1 MFRDTQMKVF
11 MLLITSC
18 WGMAGAPTDGE
29 LLQYVRDRGSL
40 ERVTPALVDMAPVV
54 AARYKSDSML
64 GTNPHEKAKFY
75 AFANAPAVLP
85 LFDPWGKFPVGSL
98 LVKEK
103 FGSDGTSQIFTGMW
117 KREVGYFPELG
128 DWEFF
133 TVDGA
138 ASKVLERGK
147 VASCVSCHQEMT
159 KGDFVSRDYLI
170 PAQINDGRIILH
182 ANKAK
187 AHGEKLHYEEEQI
200 KNTLGYWTNSA
211 DWAEWEFQVNRPG
224 KFEIHLWQGCGT
236 GSGGS
241 EVGIVTAGQTVI
253 FNVEE
258 TGHFQNFKERV
269 VGRVNLVETGP
280 QRLEIRVRKMAGH
293 AVMDLQRMVLTPV
306 TSEAGE

>member
-1 MFRDTQMKVF
+1 MKF
-11 MLLITSC
+11 LILLITSAKA
-18 WGMAGAPTDGE
+18 MAGAPTDAE

-54 AARYKSDSML
+54 TARCKSDSVL
-64 GTNPHEKAKFY
+64 GVNPHEKAKFHT
-75 AFANAPAVLP
+75 FANTQAALP
-85 LFDPWGKFPVGSL
+85 LFDPWGKFAVGSL

-103 FGSDGTSQIFTGMW
+103 FGGDGKSQLFTGMW
-117 KREVGYFPELG
+117 KREAGYFPELG

-138 ASKVLERGK
+138 SNKILERGK
-147 VASCVSCHQEMT
+147 LASCASCHQEMT
-159 KGDFVSRDYLI
+159 KGDFVARDFVI
-170 PAQINDGRIILH
+170 PAQITDGRIILH
-182 ANKAK
+182 SSKAK
-187 AHGEKLHYEEEQI
+187 THGEKLHYEEEQI

-224 KFEIHLWQGCGT
+224 KFDIHLWLGCGT

-241 EVGIVTAGQTVI
+241 EIGIVTAGQAVI

-269 VGRVNLVETGP
+269 VGKVNFAKSGP

-293 AVMDLQRMVLTPV
+293 AVMDLQKMVLTPV
-306 TSEAGE
+306 TAEAEE